1 MFQHFLLQLHILCN
15 FSFGILCAA
24 VAFPSIVFAMNPLYL
39 CVCLLATFTVRTQ
52 YSLFIVK
59 INGTAYKIDKTYCVV
74 SWIVC
79 TKHIEHWTV
88 RKRLMPIC
96 LINNNKNLFFFSF
109 LFRHDEISIIYL
121 VLSVACVWIKCKC
134 TSYVHT
140 FSHSN
145 CAMWP
150 TASTKNPKFIEY
162 ENIYIWFI
170 KQIH

>member
-96 LINNNKNLFFFSF
+96 LINNNKNLFFFFFSF
-109 LFRHDEISIIYL
+109 SPWRNFNYLFSVIGSLCLNQMQMHIIRAHIQSFKL
-121 VLSVACVWIKCKC
+121 CDVTDSE
-134 TSYVHT
+134 H
-140 FSHSN
+140 
-145 CAMWP
+145 
-150 TASTKNPKFIEY
+150 
-162 ENIYIWFI
+162 
-170 KQIH
+170 